1 MVTPMQENEETEQE
15 KHPIDMTSDELLD
28 HVFPKRLAN
37 KLRKIVREN
46 NEDCEPESDEQDT

>member
-1 MVTPMQENEETEQE
+1 MQENEEETEP

-37 KLRKIVREN
+37 KLRKIVAEN

>member
-1 MVTPMQENEETEQE
+1 MQENEETEQE
-15 KHPIDMTSDELLD
+15 KQPIDMTSDELLD

-46 NEDCEPESDEQDT
+46 NEDCETDSDEQDT